1 MTARPEPLRKRA
13 FDVVVGATAL
23 IVLLPVAGLVA
34 LLVRVG
40 LGTPVIFRNRRPGL
54 AGQPFDMYKFRTMT
68 EARDASGLLLPDKE
82 RLTPLGRLL
91 RATSLDEIP
100 ELVNVLKGDMSL
112 VGPRPLLMHYL
123 PYFTEREALRHAVK
137 PGISGWAQVH
147 GRNLL
152 PWDDRLALDV
162 WYVEHWSLALDI
174 RILAA
179 TVLHVIAM
187 RGAEPDTETV
197 ETDLSQERA
206 MIGARRH
213 D

>member
-1 MTARPEPLRKRA
+1 MTVRPEPLRKRA
-13 FDVVVGATAL
+13 FDIVVGATAL

-40 LGTPVIFRNRRPGL
+40 LGAPVIFRHRRPGL
-54 AGQPFDMYKFRTMT
+54 AGLPFDMYKFRTMR
-68 EARDASGLLLPDKE
+68 EARDANGRLLPDKE
-82 RLTPLGRLL
+82 RLTPLGRFL
-91 RATSLDEIP
+91 RATSLDELP

-112 VGPRPLLMHYL
+112 VGPRPLLLHYL
-123 PYFTEREALRHAVK
+123 PYFTAREALRHAVK

-162 WYVEHWSLALDI
+162 WYVEHWSLALDV

-179 TVLHVIAM
+179 TFVHVIAM
-187 RGAEPDTETV
+187 RGAAPDTETV

-206 MIGARRH
+206 MIGVRRH